1 MVRHGSG
8 EGEFLGTFPLG
19 RESRAQGGLEATTL
33 RGLASRKPDHTVET
47 APALPKDALADYRAK
62 RDPRRTNEPFSP
74 ERKDSSRGTV
84 AGRFVVH
91 LHKARRTHYD
101 LRIQVGRTL
110 KSFAVPRGPSL
121 DPRER
126 RLAVNTEDHPLEYLE
141 FEEIIPEGNYGAGPM
156 IAWDLGR
163 VSYIENAAETGIERG
178 KIDFVLHG
186 FKLRGRFA
194 LVKTRRGD
202 NEWLL
207 LKKQDAFAKEG
218 TDITVDE
225 PRSVYSGLEVD
236 ELERRAELFRKLE
249 ERAAELGAPERDLRV
264 ADEEPM
270 LAALSGARLD
280 DPERLYELKLDGVR
294 VVADRRGNDVTLRYR
309 SGRPCSVSYPE
320 IVRAVRALPGERV
333 VLDGEIVAFDEQG
346 RPRFQRLAPRI
357 HARRPM
363 DVARA
368 VDEVPVVYLVF
379 DLLALGGR
387 DLTGLPLF
395 ERKALLA
402 ELVRGRGLV
411 RVLDHIEGRGQ
422 ELFAL
427 CEANGLEG
435 LVAKQKH
442 SPYRFGPRRG
452 EAWVKIKCEQE
463 DDFVVVGWI
472 AGRGARE
479 RLGSLSVAAY
489 RGDALVYRGRVGS
502 GFDQRTVAA
511 LLGQLEALEVSSSPL
526 TGPVPEETREARW
539 VRPELVVNVRH
550 MGYSDDGRLWHPVF
564 RGVRADVAP
573 KACTAGP
580 HDQELDAELE
590 RAEAE
595 PGETAAPIR
604 PGLVL
609 TNRKKVFWP
618 DEGYTKGDLLDY
630 YAAVAPV
637 LLPFLKNRPVVLVRH
652 PDGIGGKSFYQWNV
666 PAGTP
671 DWIRRMVLED
681 PDEPGKKKHVFL
693 IDDLESLLYV
703 VNLGCIPIHVLA
715 FRENTRHECDFIT
728 FDLDLGEQPFAR
740 AVDVAL
746 TLREILEAAGLPAY
760 VKTSGQGGLHVLT
773 PLGPGI
779 PFEAAKLL
787 VELVGRLATAR
798 HPEFATMER
807 RIDKRGGRLYVDTGQ
822 TGQSRTIAGPYSVRA
837 HPRATVSTP
846 LSWDELSGALDPAR
860 FTLATVPARV
870 NELPDPFA
878 GFLDER
884 PDVAGAIGRIE
895 RYVRSAR

>member
-1 MVRHGSG
+1 V
-8 EGEFLGTFPLG
+8 
-19 RESRAQGGLEATTL
+19 
-33 RGLASRKPDHTVET
+33 ASRKPDRT
-47 APALPKDALADYRAK
+47 AEAAKSPRNDALADYRAK

-74 ERKDSSRGTV
+74 ERKDSPPRGTLG
-84 AGRFVVH
+84 GRFVVH

-156 IAWDLGR
+156 IAWDVGR
-163 VSYIENAAETGIERG
+163 VGYLEGSAEAGIERG

-218 TDITVDE
+218 ADVTAEET
-225 PRSVYSGLEVD
+225 RSVYSGLEVD
-236 ELERRAELFRKLE
+236 ELAERGELSRRLE
-249 ERAAELGAPERDLRV
+249 ERAAALGAPERDVRV
-264 ADEEPM
+264 ADKEPM

-294 VVADRRGNDVTLRYR
+294 AVAVRRGTYVALRYR
-309 SGRPCSVSYPE
+309 SGRPCSASYPE
-320 IVRAVRALPGERV
+320 IVRGVRALPGARV

-346 RPRFQRLAPRI
+346 RPRFQRLGPRI
-357 HARRPM
+357 QARRAM
-363 DVARA
+363 DIARA
-368 VDEVPVVYLVF
+368 VDEIPVVYLVF
-379 DLLALGGR
+379 DLLVLGGR
-387 DLTGLPLF
+387 DLTGLPLL

-402 ELVRGRGLV
+402 KLVRGRGLV

-427 CEANGLEG
+427 CESTGLEG

-463 DDFVVVGWI
+463 DDFVVIGWI
-472 AGRGARE
+472 AGQGARQ
-479 RLGSLSVAAY
+479 RLGSLSVGAY

-502 GFDQRTVAA
+502 GFDERTLSD
-511 LLGQLEALEVSSSPL
+511 LLERLEASEVPTSPL
-526 TGPVPEETREARW
+526 SGRVPEETREARW
-539 VRPELVVNVRH
+539 VRPELVVSVRH
-550 MGYSDDGRLWHPVF
+550 MGYSEDGRLWHPVF

-573 KACTAGP
+573 EACTAGP
-580 HDQELDAELE
+580 HEQELEVEPE
-590 RAEAE
+590 RESPESAEA
-595 PGETAAPIR
+595 PAPTR

-652 PDGIGGKSFYQWNV
+652 PDGIRGKSFYQWNV

-671 DWIRRMVLED
+671 GWIRRMILED
-681 PDEPGKKKHVFL
+681 PEEPGKKKHVFL

-715 FRENTRHECDFIT
+715 FRERTRWECDFIT

-740 AVDVAL
+740 AIDVAL
-746 TLREILEAAGLPAY
+746 TLREILETAKLPAY

-798 HPEFATMER
+798 HAEFATMER
-807 RIDKRGGRLYVDTGQ
+807 RVEKRGGRLYVDTGQ
-822 TGQSRTIAGPYSVRA
+822 TGQSRTIVGPYSVRA

-846 LSWDELSGALDPAR
+846 LSWDELSGALDPSR
-860 FTLATVPARV
+860 FTLVTVPARV

-878 GFLDER
+878 GFLSER
-884 PDVAGAIGRIE
+884 PDVAGALGRIE
-895 RYVRSAR
+895 RYVQTTR